1 MSNSLPL
8 SISPQILQNY
18 AIFVLSRSKPMGS
31 LTMNLHHASTGMAT
45 EAGEALSTTKKMW
58 VYGQTLA
65 TVNKEGKSN
74 YKNLIEEAGDN
85 LFYLQMMCNLLGC
98 TLLDLIAANE
108 AKLRLRYPDG
118 YSDQAAAER
127 ADKSDTVA
135 PWKNAEKR
143 GWSAADEAAALQAIS
158 SLGTQQA
165 KDEDIDK
172 ACREN

>member
-8 SISPQILQNY
+8 SISPQVLQNY

-31 LTMNLHHASTGMAT
+31 LTMNLHHASTGMST
-45 EAGEALSTTKKMW
+45 EAGEALST
-58 VYGQTLA
+58 QT
-65 TVNKEGKSN
+65 
-74 YKNLIEEAGDN
+74 NLVEEAGDA
-85 LFYLQMMCNLLGC
+85 LFYIQMLCNLLGC

-118 YSDQAAAER
+118 YSDQAATER

-135 PWKNAEKR
+135 PWRLAQAGQEAGKAWTEYQKIEATKKT
-143 GWSAADEAAALQAIS
+143 SPVAQCDE
-158 SLGTQQA
+158 
-165 KDEDIDK
+165 EDIDK

>member
-1 MSNSLPL
+1 
-8 SISPQILQNY
+8 
-18 AIFVLSRSKPMGS
+18 MGS

-58 VYGQTLA
+58 IYGQDLG
-65 TVNKEGKSN
+65 TVNKEGKTN
-74 YKNLIEEAGDN
+74 QQNLIEEAGDA
-85 LFYLQMMCNLLGC
+85 LFYIQMICNLLGC

-118 YSDQAAAER
+118 YSDQAASAR

-135 PWKNAEKR
+135 PWRNVIQQ
-143 GWSAADEAAALQAIS
+143 AAAQF
-158 SLGTQQA
+158 
-165 KDEDIDK
+165 DEEDPDK